1 MFRLLLLLVTL
12 LAAATGR
19 AQERRIAIVELENGT
34 TVEGRVVRMD
44 VEQLEILVDGELR
57 TIAATGIRS
66 CRFST
71 SAEAKETPQGPAPTP
86 TTAVAPTT
94 AGRVEVPAGAVL
106 PPNLQDPA
114 KAHPAANTTPPM
126 PAGSAVVEPDVK
138 TPPAAGA
145 AGGQAPP
152 ADAKQPPAAP
162 AGEGATAPKAKPPVR
177 RTALPLGD
185 DEPPQVRLRS
195 RLRERLELLD
205 HRYPWLVPAVPTQWI
220 SISLLLFAFLSLV
233 VHLSTKVVG
242 CEAAS
247 FGRSM
252 GVSLWYMLTGF
263 LQVAM
268 VPVSD
273 MSVAIMLIANT
284 ALALFWLR
292 NLFALSRGGTVVA
305 LAVQLGFGVLAFGIL
320 ELVNVLLATVETA

>member
-1 MFRLLLLLVTL
+1 MSRFLSLLVAL
-12 LAAATGR
+12 LFAALGH
-19 AQERRIAIVELENGT
+19 AQERIAIVELEDGT

-44 VEQLEILVDGELR
+44 VEKLEIVVAGEAR
-57 TIAATGIRS
+57 TIAAAGIRS
-66 CRFST
+66 CRF
-71 SAEAKETPQGPAPTP
+71 QAPTAQP
-86 TTAVAPTT
+86 RPAASAVPGTPPGVPQDPSGA
-94 AGRVEVPAGAVL
+94 APAGAL
-106 PPNLQDPA
+106 PGDGRPDTSAAPSVGASGAGSPAQAGEPVKAQDPGNA
-114 KAHPAANTTPPM
+114 
-126 PAGSAVVEPDVK
+126 SQV
-138 TPPAAGA
+138 
-145 AGGQAPP
+145 
-152 ADAKQPPAAP
+152 PPAAP
-162 AGEGATAPKAKPPVR
+162 MGEGATAPSAKKAPKPRRAPVDVDQNP
-177 RTALPLGD
+177 T
-185 DEPPQVRLRS
+185 EVHLRS

-205 HRYPWLVPAVPTQWI
+205 QRYPWLVPSVPTQWI
-220 SISLLLFAFLSLV
+220 SISLLLFAILSLI

-242 CEAAS
+242 CESMS

-292 NLFALSRGGTVVA
+292 NLFDLSRGGTVIA
-305 LAVQLGFGVLAFGIL
+305 LAVQLGFGVLAFGVL